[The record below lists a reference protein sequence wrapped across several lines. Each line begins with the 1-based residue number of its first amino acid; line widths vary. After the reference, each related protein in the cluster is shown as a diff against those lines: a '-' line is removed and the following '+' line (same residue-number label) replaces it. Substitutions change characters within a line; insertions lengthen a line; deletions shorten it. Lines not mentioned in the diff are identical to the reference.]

1 MKRRKKYGMKCIV
14 SGSLILSFLLAL
26 FPSAEALAA
35 MALMEE
41 RAGQKAAY
49 YREIIMRDVPE
60 CTWDADTQTSHTTA
74 LYDPS
79 GNVNGYIYEYVNGE
93 EPAGFL
99 QIDVSMGEPVLDSYT
114 FGDEHCAAREL
125 RNLPA
130 AISGETDTEKLV
142 YLGGYAYCLLGETD
156 EEGNTEVYDVLN
168 HTETAF
174 DRPAAVKAYEED
186 VMAKRQMRAEEAATR
201 SSTMSTR
208 GANTITKF
216 VQGYTSKPLATY
228 NNVADSSHAG
238 CAAIAGTNICM
249 YWAADRGKSKLVQ
262 TMKSTFDELYVDM
275 KSPSWLGTTSQYAYD
290 GIKTYVARKGY
301 IIPYTG
307 TVGKNSFSFDWAMTQ
322 INRGRPISLPLF
334 YQNAHHYVTI
344 FGYQYGAGRRA
355 LVLADGKQSSLVYK
369 DYSSLYYNGS
379 IIQENNFAY
388 YIGW

>member
-1 MKRRKKYGMKCIV
+1 
-14 SGSLILSFLLAL
+14 L
-26 FPSAEALAA
+26 
-35 MALMEE
+35 
-41 RAGQKAAY
+41 
-49 YREIIMRDVPE
+49 
-60 CTWDADTQTSHTTA
+60 
-74 LYDPS
+74 
-79 GNVNGYIYEYVNGE
+79 
-93 EPAGFL
+93 
-99 QIDVSMGEPVLDSYT
+99 
-114 FGDEHCAAREL
+114 
-125 RNLPA
+125 
-130 AISGETDTEKLV
+130 
-142 YLGGYAYCLLGETD
+142 
-156 EEGNTEVYDVLN
+156 
-168 HTETAF
+168 
-174 DRPAAVKAYEED
+174 RPAAVKAYEED